1 MLSTGVAEYAKIA
14 HRVMLETAAYGSRM
28 AQYLHL
34 DQPPLYA
41 TLGSHRA
48 QIAVTRLHAPNG
60 FSEPTMPIPTEKAFS
75 IHLHLRANHGG
86 RLWLGGKL
94 MPTVWRPMG
103 GVAILDL
110 ETEPIAFFPNPIDV
124 LQFYIPRRS
133 LKEFAYENSMRMLET
148 LRWPHCE
155 TDPALKHLGLTL
167 LAAMEQ
173 PGQSS
178 KLFFD
183 YLGQAV
189 LAHAAVSYGG
199 SKSIATPRQGTLAP
213 WQVRRATEFLR
224 THLDGDVSLASMAA
238 ECKLSVSHF
247 ARAFRE
253 TFGQP
258 PHRWLI
264 QRRIEAAKNL
274 LLHTHLTLTEIAA
287 ECGFAD
293 QSAMNRPFTRTTGE
307 SPGAWRRRRKGHN

>member
-1 MLSTGVAEYAKIA
+1 
-14 HRVMLETAAYGSRM
+14 
-28 AQYLHL
+28 
-34 DQPPLYA
+34 
-41 TLGSHRA
+41 
-48 QIAVTRLHAPNG
+48 
-60 FSEPTMPIPTEKAFS
+60 
-75 IHLHLRANHGG
+75 
-86 RLWLGGKL
+86 
-94 MPTVWRPMG
+94 
-103 GVAILDL
+103 
-110 ETEPIAFFPNPIDV
+110 
-124 LQFYIPRRS
+124 LQFYISRGS
-133 LKEFAYENSMRMLET
+133 LKEFAYENRMSVLDT
-148 LRWPHCE
+148 LRWPHCDM
-155 TDPALKHLGLTL
+155 DPTLKHLGLTL

-173 PGQSS
+173 PSLSS

-189 LAHAAVSYGG
+189 LAHAAVCYGG
-199 SKSIATPRQGTLAP
+199 LKSVAAPPRGALAP

-224 THLDGDVSLASMAA
+224 THLSGDVSLASVAA

-264 QRRIEAAKNL
+264 ERRVEAAKNL
-274 LLHTHLTLTEIAA
+274 LLHTHLTLSEIAG

-293 QSAMNRPFTRTTGE
+293 QSAMSRSFARATGE